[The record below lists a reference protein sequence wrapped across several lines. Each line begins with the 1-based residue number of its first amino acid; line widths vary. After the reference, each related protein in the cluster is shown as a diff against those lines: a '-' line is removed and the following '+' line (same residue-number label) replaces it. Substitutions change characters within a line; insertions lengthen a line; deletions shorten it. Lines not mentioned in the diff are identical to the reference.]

1 MALLLLVVLVSALV
15 ASGTEVC
22 GFLHEPGAAASGGGD
37 RIDGTRDDGGGFGV
51 EETGQACHPVRQA
64 GEAQE
69 AAVAAFFFAFW
80 YPGNIEGVSGFPCSG
95 GQLFQTQTGRFSDQL
110 FCRQGQVCFSNPA
123 GQTKTGPDDGGT
135 GQRQSTGGHGD
146 GDRGQPG
153 GWVGNEGSNGDE
165 GAGIRSTAT
174 GEVLHER
181 FRGARPTRLRQP
193 GVTQLRRRTPTN
205 LGRHGRSAGIE
216 EAAGDG
222 EVLLLGDEFII

>member
-1 MALLLLVVLVSALV
+1 V

-37 RIDGTRDDGGGFGV
+37 RINGAADDGGGFGV
-51 EETGQACHPVRQA
+51 EETGQSCHPVRQT

-69 AAVAAFFFAFW
+69 AAFAAFFFAFG
-80 YPGNIEGVSGFPCSG
+80 YPGNIEGVSGFPRSG

-123 GQTKTGPDDGGT
+123 GQTKAGPDDGGT
-135 GQRQSTGGHGD
+135 SQRQSTGGHGH

-153 GWVGNEGSNGDE
+153 GRVGNEGSDGDE

-181 FRGARPTRLRQP
+181 FRGACPTGLRKP
-193 GVTQLRRRTPTN
+193 GVTKLRGGAPSN
-205 LGRHGRSAGIE
+205 LGRHGRSAGIK
-216 EAAGDG
+216 EAPGDG
-222 EVLLLGDEFII
+222 EVLLLSDEFII